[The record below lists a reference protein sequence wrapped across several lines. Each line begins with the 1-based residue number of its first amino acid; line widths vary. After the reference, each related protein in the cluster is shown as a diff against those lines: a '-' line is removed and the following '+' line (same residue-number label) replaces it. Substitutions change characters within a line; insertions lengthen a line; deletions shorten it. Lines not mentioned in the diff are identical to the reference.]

1 MRGGEQLKLQRY
13 DKSYIK
19 DYGET
24 PEGYLTVT
32 VPITRPGVFPYQ
44 RQDGTVQMEA
54 KLPDE
59 IFSDRTIYSARS
71 KPVTDEHPNEPV
83 TIDNYQTY
91 AKGMSHTDARVEDL
105 KLYVSLTITDKD
117 LIQKVYDG
125 KREISIGFLSD
136 VVAESGTYNGQQ
148 YEYVQ
153 RNIEINHIA
162 IVDQGRAGPE
172 VAIRSDSDAWQIED
186 NSKGGQTTMPKY
198 KIDGKEFEVDS
209 AVKAHIEKLEA
220 QLDTAKIKAANVDA
234 LQGRYDAL
242 EVKLQNTENELKTA
256 KESQLSADELDK
268 QVEARVA
275 LISTAKPL
283 LGDSFD
289 FTGKT
294 EREIK
299 EAVIAITKEEFK
311 GDGKS
316 DDYINAFFDAT
327 VGQVQSNGYSST
339 GENNAFTGDA
349 ATTNK
354 NIEEKKAQRLNLRA

>member
-1 MRGGEQLKLQRY
+1 MKLQRY
-13 DKSYIK
+13 DKSFIQ

-59 IFSDRTIYSARS
+59 IFSDRTIRSARS

-105 KLYVSLTITDKD
+105 KLYVSITITDKD
-117 LIQKVYDG
+117 LIQKIYDG
-125 KREISIGFLSD
+125 KREISIGFMSD
-136 VVAESGTYNGQQ
+136 VVAEKGTYNGQQ

-172 VAIRSDSDAWQIED
+172 VAIRSDSDAWQIND
-186 NSKGGQTTMPKY
+186 NDEQGGNKNMAKY
-198 KIDGKEFEVDS
+198 KIDEKEYEVDS
-209 AVKAHIEKLEA
+209 AVKSHIEKLQA
-220 QLDTAKIKAANVDA
+220 QLDAAQTKAANVDA

-242 EVKLQNTENELKTA
+242 EVKLQNTEKELKEA
-256 KESQLSADELDK
+256 KEKQLSADELDK

-294 EREIK
+294 DREIK
-299 EAVIAITKEEFK
+299 EAVIATAKAEFK

-327 VGQVQSNGYSST
+327 VEQVQSNGFSST
-339 GENNAFTGDA
+339 GANNAFTGD
-349 ATTNK
+349 TSGTNK
-354 NIEEKKAQRLNLRA
+354 NIEDMKAQRLNLRA